1 MSDDD
6 ESRQKN
12 SSDAP
17 SHGVA
22 EIAAGAL
29 RALLGSGREADGA
42 ASDST
47 DSAEGECPEDE
58 ESE

>member
-12 SSDAP
+12 SSDTP
-17 SHGVA
+17 SRGVA

-29 RALLGSGREADGA
+29 RALLGSGREADGS
-42 ASDST
+42 ASDPT
-47 DSAEGECPEDE
+47 DSAEEEGPEDE
-58 ESE
+58 ESG